1 MWLIGEGSFEGLR
14 QCFPKSRGKP
24 LVDDWRVISGVVYV
38 LRNGLRWKDAPKEY
52 GPYKTLYNRLVRWSR
67 MGVFAKI
74 LQRLTKLKTEILIID
89 ATHLKARRTG
99 ASLKKGDLRHGTSD
113 DRTHTN

>member
-1 MWLIGEGSFEGLR
+1 MQKKELR
-14 QCFPKSRGKP
+14 LEISYVVDRRRKFRTGKFSKVTGKP

-52 GPYKTLYNRLVRWSR
+52 GPRKTLYNRFVRWSR

-74 LQRLTKLKTEILIID
+74 LQKLIKLKQ
-89 ATHLKARRTG
+89 KF
-99 ASLKKGDLRHGTSD
+99 
-113 DRTHTN
+113 